1 MSSEKVVAFTD
12 ANFDHE
18 VIQSDI
24 PVLVDF
30 WATWCAPCKAISPLV
45 DTVADEYAGKVKVGK
60 VNVDENQATP
70 GKYGVRGIPTIIL
83 FKGGSRHRPDR
94 RGGPQVATGRPDRQG
109 AVSYHE
115 TYQTCP
121 SACHGSCPGRT
132 HGAFTGPGFSV
143 APQRA
148 AGSCIQG
155 GHHVRA
161 AGIHGQLSGPCAGG

>member
-12 ANFDHE
+12 ANFERE

-45 DTVADEYAGKVKVGK
+45 DAVADEYAGKVKVGK

-83 FKGGSRHRPDR
+83 FKGGAVID
-94 RGGPQVATGRPDRQG
+94 QIVG
-109 AVSYHE
+109 AVPKS
-115 TYQTCP
+115 
-121 SACHGSCPGRT
+121 
-132 HGAFTGPGFSV
+132 
-143 APQRA
+143 
-148 AGSCIQG
+148 
-155 GHHVRA
+155 
-161 AGIHGQLSGPCAGG
+161 QLDALIAKAL